1 MFEINIFAAKMH
13 FGEHVWE
20 QVPEIVPF
28 RLTRDIVAGLGCL
41 GVEGTFRQHCERCL
55 ETLRKNAE
63 VVTAVVE
70 VFVHD
75 PVFRWSLLPR
85 KKLSTHDV
93 EARRTIDDEDK
104 STGNDDAKR
113 ALIGIRA
120 KLAGQCAEGRSLPLE
135 VAAQVDFLL
144 KYASAP
150 ENLAVMYQGWSSW
163 V

>member
-1 MFEINIFAAKMH
+1 MNTHRNERRSVVHSRIEPTN
-13 FGEHVWE
+13 
-20 QVPEIVPF
+20 
-28 RLTRDIVAGLGCL
+28 
-41 GVEGTFRQHCERCL
+41 VECRSGGMT
-55 ETLRKNAE
+55 
-63 VVTAVVE
+63 
-70 VFVHD
+70 
-75 PVFRWSLLPR
+75 
-85 KKLSTHDV
+85 
-93 EARRTIDDEDK
+93 RTIDDDDK